1 MVPPTVDIL
10 YLQCKPGC
18 TSAFLFL
25 DKRAYIILLQKNAAY
40 SGANLMIVSVC
51 GGVCRDFYTLYTA
64 KAYPKCAITA
74 SVMPWVFTF
83 VNPSRYISPVR

>member
-40 SGANLMIVSVC
+40 SGANLTIVSVC
-51 GGVCRDFYTLYTA
+51 GGVCRAFLY
-64 KAYPKCAITA
+64 PI
-74 SVMPWVFTF
+74 
-83 VNPSRYISPVR
+83 